1 MIELQ
6 TLKFK
11 GIGRFVEPQEIHL
24 TDKKNIIGINA
35 ENRNTGGSSGGA
47 KSTIFKA
54 IDWLYGVNDVPTTVL
69 KSRYAKD
76 MEVIGF
82 HLWNGKPLTISRST
96 KTGLSVEWVD
106 DSGVTQSV
114 SGNSSLAEEKLS
126 EILKI
131 PRELFR
137 LISHKRQDEGGFFLN
152 LTPKDSFEFLMSALN
167 LSEWQ
172 KKLDALSL
180 KVSDE
185 KTKLETKR
193 VTTTFRQEAVES
205 AFVNVE
211 AKKTALENAKHNLIS
226 NSDADVLPLEALL
239 KEKES
244 QSQDLRAVYQKNIA
258 AIVRPNRSDYTY
270 TPDTLKVQAIASL
283 EAQISDKMA
292 ENDKKNEERTSK
304 LVKIKDGENIIK
316 AKMLEVSQAKKKV
329 VEIEKDILLT
339 EQKISKIESGTCH
352 TCNQHW
358 ANDTSAT
365 ELSNLKEKH
374 KKLLIEKSDQLAIA
388 NTPGLDEKI
397 AKLQDLAK
405 QFNAPFTVD
414 IAAEK
419 LEKKNLEDEIASE
432 RKAIDESYMAALHM
446 QIAQSDSI
454 EKEYSTKDLALKN
467 EIKQIRES
475 ISAIQSRASFLQTGV
490 AVAEKELKTANDT
503 FDKASQQLSIAK
515 QEELDTQK
523 QHDLAEEGRRA
534 IKSYLMTVFE
544 EALDEIGER
553 ASRILSQIPNMNT
566 ATIYF
571 EPFKEVTS
579 GPNKGKVKEE
589 VTAILSVDGE
599 AAVPIKSISGGER
612 ASVDLAVDLAVVDL
626 VEEKGGIGTNY
637 LILDEPCTGLDSV
650 CKEQYIEVLKN
661 SGTKK
666 KILIVDHSS
675 EIKEMV
681 DDTILVIREGLY
693 SRIEDQ

>member
-6 TLKFK
+6 TLSFK
-11 GIGRFVEPQEIHL
+11 GVGRFVDQQEINL
-24 TDKKNIIGINA
+24 SAKANIVGINA

-54 IDWLYGVNDVPTTVL
+54 IDWLYGVNEVPTTVL

-76 MEVIGF
+76 MEVTGA
-82 HLWNGKPLTISRST
+82 HLWNGRPLTVTRST
-96 KTGLSVEWVD
+96 KNGLSIEWVD
-106 DSGVTQSV
+106 EQGVSQSV
-114 SGNSSLAEEKLS
+114 SGNSALAEEKLD

-172 KKLDALSL
+172 KRLDILGA
-180 KVSDE
+180 KVSEE
-185 KTKLETKR
+185 KAKFDAKKILTGLREEGVTAAQKTLLIKGQALET
-193 VTTTFRQEAVES
+193 TQQNAAAAQTEDLA
-205 AFVNVE
+205 
-211 AKKTALENAKHNLIS
+211 ALELA
-226 NSDADVLPLEALL
+226 L
-239 KEKES
+239 KEYEQVS
-244 QSQDLRAVYQKNIA
+244 QALRLAYQKDLSEIK
-258 AIVRPNRSDYTY
+258 RPNRSDYVY
-270 TPDTLKVQAIASL
+270 VADAEKIGKIAALKNIITEKTSANNL
-283 EAQISDKMA
+283 
-292 ENDKKNEERTSK
+292 KNEERTNK
-304 LVKIKDGENIIK
+304 LVKIKEGESLLK
-316 AKMLEVSQAKKKV
+316 AKLLQISQAKSKIK
-329 VEIEKDILLT
+329 EIQSELLT
-339 EQKISKIESGTCH
+339 IENKILKIEAGSCH
-352 TCNQHW
+352 TCGQHW
-358 ANDTSAT
+358 ADEKSSKELAALKDKKANLTSAMA
-365 ELSNLKEKH
+365 
-374 KKLLIEKSDQLAIA
+374 DQEAVA
-388 NTPGLDEKI
+388 SETGTDEKI

-405 QFNAPFTVD
+405 QFGSPFVLD
-414 IAAEK
+414 VAAEQAEQK
-419 LEKKNLEDEIASE
+419 SIEDQLNADRQAVE
-432 RKAIDESYMAALHM
+432 DSYTAALHE
-446 QIAQSDSI
+446 QIMKSDAVEKAFKAQDLVI
-454 EKEYSTKDLALKN
+454 KTKID
-467 EIKQIRES
+467 QTRD
-475 ISAIQSRASFLQTGV
+475 AINAATSRTNFLHTAV
-490 AVAEKELKTANDT
+490 AVAQK
-503 FDKASQQLSIAK
+503 
-515 QEELDTQK
+515 ELDTAKLAVQAAIEQVEKAKKEERDIQK

-553 ASRILSQIPNMNT
+553 ASRILSQLPNMNT

-637 LILDEPCTGLDSV
+637 LILDEPCTGMDSV
-650 CKEQYIEVLKN
+650 TKEQYIEILKN

-693 SRIEDQ
+693 SRIEEK